1 MYSVALVVDNP
12 EIYNKMSPRLKGYD
26 KLKFVIVLWPL
37 KNTVADD
44 ISNNDNDSSTHLPI
58 YTYDEM
64 LLSGRTSRQALAAVT
79 SSGITILVNLL
90 SLSLSLSLSFCL
102 CFRSLCITLVLELM
116 TILQQTLWHQV
127 WYTKLMN
134 INMLM

>member
-26 KLKFVIVLWPL
+26 KLKFVIVLWPS

-44 ISNNDNDSSTHLPI
+44 ISNNDNNSSTHLPI

-79 SSGITILVNLL
+79 SSGITILLNLL
-90 SLSLSLSLSFCL
+90 SLSLSLSVCL

>member
-26 KLKFVIVLWPL
+26 KLKFVIVLWPS

-44 ISNNDNDSSTHLPI
+44 ISNNDNNSSTHLPI

-79 SSGITILVNLL
+79 SSGITILLNLL
-90 SLSLSLSLSFCL
+90 SLSLSV
-102 CFRSLCITLVLELM
+102 SLCAYVLG
-116 TILQQTLWHQV
+116 LQQTLWHQV
-127 WYTKLMN
+127 
-134 INMLM
+134 

>member
-26 KLKFVIVLWPL
+26 KLKFVIVLWPT

-44 ISNNDNDSSTHLPI
+44 ISNSDNNSSTHLPI

-79 SSGITILVNLL
+79 SSGITILLNLL
-90 SLSLSLSLSFCL
+90 SLSLSLSLSLFL
-102 CFRSLCITLVLELM
+102 LM
-116 TILQQTLWHQV
+116 F
-127 WYTKLMN
+127 
-134 INMLM
+134 

>member
-12 EIYNKMSPRLKGYD
+12 EIYNKMSPRLKGND
-26 KLKFVIVLWPL
+26 KLKFVIVLWPS

-44 ISNNDNDSSTHLPI
+44 ISNNDNNSSTHLPI

-79 SSGITILVNLL
+79 SSGITILLNLL
-90 SLSLSLSLSFCL
+90 SLSLSLSVSFCL

-127 WYTKLMN
+127 
-134 INMLM
+134 

>member
-26 KLKFVIVLWPL
+26 KLKFVIVLWPS

-44 ISNNDNDSSTHLPI
+44 ISNNDNNSSTHLPI

-79 SSGITILVNLL
+79 SSGITILLNL
-90 SLSLSLSLSFCL
+90 LSLSLSLSFCL
-102 CFRSLCITLVLELM
+102 CFRSLYITLVLELM

-127 WYTKLMN
+127 WYTKLRN

>member
-26 KLKFVIVLWPL
+26 KLKFVIVLWPS

-44 ISNNDNDSSTHLPI
+44 ISNNDNNSSTHLPI

-79 SSGITILVNLL
+79 SSGITILLNLL
-90 SLSLSLSLSFCL
+90 SLSLSLSAYVLGLS
-102 CFRSLCITLVLELM
+102 TLP
-116 TILQQTLWHQV
+116 
-127 WYTKLMN
+127 
-134 INMLM
+134 